1 MYINAICSEYCTL
14 VQCMHALPAC
24 CPRGSGQ
31 HTHKKV
37 TDFLPVDWFMNKLLG
52 ILAWLFHGGELMVS
66 CELSCDSALFSTI
79 ISLEDTH

>member
-1 MYINAICSEYCTL
+1 M
-14 VQCMHALPAC
+14 
-24 CPRGSGQ
+24 
-31 HTHKKV
+31 